1 MKFLKWKIVA
11 WFLFAVLVI
20 GLLVVARNEQ
30 EELLAQ
36 KPTVSIE
43 VIEENAFLTEDELIG
58 RLRRNNLVYDGQRMD
73 QLNTGLIEAFIR
85 KMHEVE
91 HVEVYKQLGGNWN
104 IKLKIRQPIAR
115 IFNSDGESYYIDVKG
130 AKMAPSSSF
139 TARVLVFSGN
149 IHDKLDSVQ
158 VSQILKQPEL
168 QKKSCLDDVYRIASV
183 IEKDEFL
190 RAQIGQVYRDQW
202 GRYELIPLV
211 GDHVIILGGA
221 YSQKQVEEKLKKL
234 KVFYRQG
241 LPYEGW
247 EKYSVINLSYKN
259 QVVCTKRE
267 TDEEEI
273 AEIPQN

>member
-30 EELLAQ
+30 EELVAQ

-58 RLRRNNLVYDGQRMD
+58 RLRRNNLVYDGQTIA
-73 QLNTGLIEAFIR
+73 QLNTSAIENFIR

-91 HVEVYKQLGGNWN
+91 TVEVYKQLGGNWN

-115 IFNSDGESYYIDVKG
+115 VFNVDGDSYYIDVKG

-149 IHDKLDSVQ
+149 IHDQLDSVM
-158 VSQILKQPEL
+158 VDEIMANPEL
-168 QKKSCLDDVYRIASV
+168 QKSSSIDDVYRIATA

-190 RAQIGQVYRDQW
+190 RAQIGQVYRDKW
-202 GRYELIPLV
+202 GRFELIPLV

-221 YSQKQVEEKLKKL
+221 FTQKEVEEKLKKL
-234 KVFYRQG
+234 KIFYRQG

-247 EKYSVINLSYKN
+247 DKYSIINLSYKN
-259 QVVCTKRE
+259 QVVCTKRA
-267 TDEEEI
+267 TNEEETVVS
-273 AEIPQN
+273 PQ